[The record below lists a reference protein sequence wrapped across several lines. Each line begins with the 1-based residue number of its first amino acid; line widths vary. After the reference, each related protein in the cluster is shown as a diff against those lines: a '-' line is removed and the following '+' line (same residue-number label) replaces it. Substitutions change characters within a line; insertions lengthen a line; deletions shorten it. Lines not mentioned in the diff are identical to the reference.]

1 MNDIK
6 YMKMALELAEKG
18 GGWVNPNPLVGAVIV
33 KENSVIGSGYH
44 ERFGGLHAERKAL
57 ESCRV
62 STENAT
68 IYVTLE
74 PCCHFGKTPP
84 CTDAIIKSGI
94 SRVVIGT
101 PDPNPI
107 VSGKSIEILRSH
119 KIQVDVGVLEQE
131 CKDLIKIFTKF
142 KSTNTPYVV
151 MKYAMTMDGKIATFT
166 NQSKWITGAKA
177 RVHVHQNRHNYAA
190 IMVGVNTVIYDDPL
204 LTCRL
209 EHAKNPIRIVCDTDL
224 RTPLSSKLV
233 QTAREVPT
241 IIATCERDEA
251 IHKAYQDSGC
261 NIVVVGKHKN
271 HVNLAELM
279 TVLGNQNIDSIIL
292 EGGSTLNWSALR
304 SKIVDCIQAY
314 IAPKIFG
321 GKDAKS
327 PVGGQGMASPDD
339 AFMLKQ
345 SQITQ
350 LGEDILIES
359 EVIYSCLQE

>member
-209 EHAKNPIRIVCDTDL
+209 EHAKNPIRIV
-224 RTPLSSKLV
+224 
-233 QTAREVPT
+233 
-241 IIATCERDEA
+241 
-251 IHKAYQDSGC
+251 
-261 NIVVVGKHKN
+261 
-271 HVNLAELM
+271 
-279 TVLGNQNIDSIIL
+279 
-292 EGGSTLNWSALR
+292 
-304 SKIVDCIQAY
+304 
-314 IAPKIFG
+314 
-321 GKDAKS
+321 
-327 PVGGQGMASPDD
+327 
-339 AFMLKQ
+339 
-345 SQITQ
+345 
-350 LGEDILIES
+350 ES
-359 EVIYSCLQE
+359 